1 MNRKKRFASTALLL
15 TAAILLALC
24 LPGCSGPTAGAPD
37 VPSGTQ
43 APASAAPAGDTA
55 ATAEPIADASSG
67 EATGETLLAP
77 KKDLRPDA
85 TVSMS
90 VGEGENTYYFLN
102 PLGTV
107 EPRAET
113 PLADRQP
120 VIDILNGTGERT
132 LRLGVAWYY
141 KPLDAE
147 PPYAIAE
154 MLKEKWEK
162 EHPGLT
168 VELVIPDPEAMGIG
182 SELPANDEYIP
193 AVGHAWNIRADIVY
207 DKWAEKVD
215 AIIMGVGD

>member
-24 LPGCSGPTAGAPD
+24 LPGCAQPTAGTPD
-37 VPSGTQ
+37 VPNTTQ
-43 APASAAPAGDTA
+43 TPSSAPVSTPA
-55 ATAEPIADASSG
+55 ATEEPSVSADSA
-67 EATGETLLAP
+67 LAP
-77 KKDLRPDA
+77 VKVLNADA

>member
-1 MNRKKRFASTALLL
+1 MKKKRFASTALLL

-24 LPGCSGPTAGAPD
+24 LPGCSQPTAGVPAVTPTAQPTPAAPVSTPAASGAVTE
-37 VPSGTQ
+37 VPSD
-43 APASAAPAGDTA
+43 SAAKPLPTPEIRLNA
-55 ATAEPIADASSG
+55 
-67 EATGETLLAP
+67 
-77 KKDLRPDA
+77 DA

-90 VGEGENTYYFLN
+90 VGEGENAYYFLN

-120 VIDILNGTGERT
+120 VIDILNGTGDRT

>member
-1 MNRKKRFASTALLL
+1 MSIARRNLRSLLCF
-15 TAAILLALC
+15 LLAAVILSAFF
-24 LPGCSGPTAGAPD
+24 LPVT
-37 VPSGTQ
+37 VK
-43 APASAAPAGDTA
+43 
-55 ATAEPIADASSG
+55 ATH
-67 EATGETLLAP
+67 
-77 KKDLRPDA
+77 
-85 TVSMS
+85 
-90 VGEGENTYYFLN
+90 TYRFLN

-107 EPRAET
+107 EPRLET
-113 PLADRQP
+113 PLADRQG

-168 VELVIPDPEAMGIG
+168 VKLVIPDPEAQGIG
-182 SELPANDEYIP
+182 SELPADTQYIP

-207 DKWAEKVD
+207 DTWAEKVD

>member
-1 MNRKKRFASTALLL
+1 MILTRRNLRSLLGFL
-15 TAAILLALC
+15 LAAGILLGFF
-24 LPGCSGPTAGAPD
+24 LPTTAGA
-37 VPSGTQ
+37 V
-43 APASAAPAGDTA
+43 
-55 ATAEPIADASSG
+55 
-67 EATGETLLAP
+67 
-77 KKDLRPDA
+77 
-85 TVSMS
+85 
-90 VGEGENTYYFLN
+90 NTYRFLN

-107 EPRAET
+107 EPRQDT
-113 PLADRQP
+113 PLADRQG

-168 VELVIPDPEAMGIG
+168 VQLVIPDPEAQGIG
-182 SELPANDEYIP
+182 SELPADDQYIP
-193 AVGHAWNIRADIVY
+193 AIGHAWNIRADIVY
-207 DKWAEKVD
+207 DTMAEKVD

>member
-1 MNRKKRFASTALLL
+1 MVLTRRDLRSLLGFL
-15 TAAILLALC
+15 LVAGILLGFF
-24 LPGCSGPTAGAPD
+24 LPTTVGA
-37 VPSGTQ
+37 V
-43 APASAAPAGDTA
+43 
-55 ATAEPIADASSG
+55 
-67 EATGETLLAP
+67 
-77 KKDLRPDA
+77 
-85 TVSMS
+85 
-90 VGEGENTYYFLN
+90 NTYRFLN

-107 EPRAET
+107 EPRADT
-113 PLADRQP
+113 PLADRQQ

-168 VELVIPDPEAMGIG
+168 VQLVIPDPEAQGIG
-182 SELPANDEYIP
+182 SEIPEDPQYIP
-193 AVGHAWNIRADIVY
+193 AIGHAWNIRADIVY
-207 DKWAEKVD
+207 DTMAEKVD